1 MRRYWIEKK
10 DLNQEH
16 VSFSDEIFH
25 HIFDVCRQDLGSR
38 FEVITEDSVAYLVEV
53 IERGKKKATAK
64 IIEERKIQ
72 ALKKPYIHLCLS
84 IPKFST
90 LESVLEKSVEM
101 GVSSL
106 TPLVCDYSFIKNF
119 SEKEWAH
126 KSERWKKII
135 ISATQQSGRG
145 ELLKIQN
152 PIKLPDLLAQ
162 MNRTPRSLGLFL
174 YEGDTKLDIKRHL
187 RGLDRSQPIENIWLI
202 IGSEGG
208 FSTQEVDLCLK
219 QGLSPVTLGE
229 QILRV
234 ETACIAGISVLKYE
248 FDLMGGN

>member
-10 DLNQEH
+10 DIQGNLVLFEG
-16 VSFSDEIFH
+16 DIFH
-25 HIFDVCRQDLGSR
+25 HIFDVCRQDLGSH

-53 IERGKKKATAK
+53 IEKGKKKAQAK
-64 IIEERKIQ
+64 ILEERKIEP
-72 ALKKPYIHLCLS
+72 LKRPYIHLCLS

-90 LESVLEKSVEM
+90 LESVLEKAVEM
-101 GVSSL
+101 GVHSI

-119 SEKEWAH
+119 SDKDWLH

-145 ELLKIQN
+145 DLLKIQT
-152 PIKLPDLLAQ
+152 PIKLPELFEQ
-162 MNRTPRSLGLFL
+162 MNRTPHSLGLFL
-174 YEGDTKLDIKRHL
+174 YEGDTKLDIRRHL
-187 RGLDRSQPIENIWLI
+187 RARDSSQMVENIWLI
-202 IGSEGG
+202 VGSEGG
-208 FSTQEVDLCLK
+208 FSSQEIQLSLK